1 LKSTSSRNKSYDN
14 KKYSYRKYYINNN
27 TNYNN
32 SNAFNYAN
40 SRNNNNISTN
50 SNYAKRKK
58 KIVNN
63 QPVFPRKDDEYKVID
78 RDLVYKRKKEDVFR
92 KIFNLLD
99 QDKLNVLNMYNVDTN
114 ELPMNIYNII
124 LPIINDIKYYKK
136 EMKREEFIDEGM
148 KLFNDISFN
157 DKRALLNFETK
168 I

>member
-1 LKSTSSRNKSYDN
+1 
-14 KKYSYRKYYINNN
+14 
-27 TNYNN
+27 
-32 SNAFNYAN
+32 
-40 SRNNNNISTN
+40 
-50 SNYAKRKK
+50 
-58 KIVNN
+58 VNN